1 MQAQAQALYYQK
13 CVETPAARLTKGNE
27 KKKNILCSKL
37 AQKAVELYTLAREQL
52 ETPTLK
58 AIVNKAWNEHITY
71 QIHVFMAMSQ
81 YKQSEVDHETAE
93 DNAEGYGIELGR
105 LAYAERQCTLAL
117 TLATQLKMTEQKEG
131 ATSLLSKIT
140 SRYRERKTDN
150 VRTNGKGCCCC
161 CFSCCF
167 SSCFSSCFSCC
178 YRVFFRTTYLHLHLL
193 ISFDFFDSFQD
204 SIYLELEMKENE
216 LPKIGSQAMAK
227 IIVPPELVGADRTA
241 ATKTAFSTGGPN
253 CSFLDLFSEMISPEV
268 ILVSSKYSSQLS
280 TMCNEVSSEAEAAT
294 QAVVQQ
300 LSKIGLPGSVE
311 ASTNTKGIPETVW
324 NKVKEVKDIGGQG
337 KLDIM
342 LGAAQQAN
350 NEILQL
356 LTSIDNDLNAEEKQD
371 REYRS
376 EQTGNWN
383 SVVMSDELTR
393 DMRHDHG
400 NYLKLLRDAS
410 GSDALVEVSVCVCI
424 FCVCF
429 VVDPFELGHKHV
441 NKTTGFPD

>member
-1 MQAQAQALYYQK
+1 MNHAHGGVVVVVIRCCNLMLMVVAVIRFCCDPHRATSTVECRRTPLFCIFSLIFPSFSSCSVIIELMQAQAQALYYQK

-93 DNAEGYGIELGR
+93 ENAEGYGIELGR

-161 CFSCCF
+161 CFS
-167 SSCFSSCFSCC
+167 SCFSCC
-178 YRVFFRTTYLHLHLL
+178 YRGFFFPHHLL
-193 ISFDFFDSFQD
+193 TLASFDFFDFFDSFQD

-324 NKVKEVKDIGGQG
+324 NKVKEVKD
-337 KLDIM
+337 M
-342 LGAAQQAN
+342 
-350 NEILQL
+350 
-356 LTSIDNDLNAEEKQD
+356 
-371 REYRS
+371 
-376 EQTGNWN
+376 
-383 SVVMSDELTR
+383 
-393 DMRHDHG
+393 
-400 NYLKLLRDAS
+400 
-410 GSDALVEVSVCVCI
+410 
-424 FCVCF
+424 
-429 VVDPFELGHKHV
+429 
-441 NKTTGFPD
+441 

>member
-1 MQAQAQALYYQK
+1 
-13 CVETPAARLTKGNE
+13 
-27 KKKNILCSKL
+27 
-37 AQKAVELYTLAREQL
+37 
-52 ETPTLK
+52 
-58 AIVNKAWNEHITY
+58 
-71 QIHVFMAMSQ
+71 
-81 YKQSEVDHETAE
+81 
-93 DNAEGYGIELGR
+93 
-105 LAYAERQCTLAL
+105 
-117 TLATQLKMTEQKEG
+117 
-131 ATSLLSKIT
+131 
-140 SRYRERKTDN
+140 
-150 VRTNGKGCCCC
+150 
-161 CFSCCF
+161 
-167 SSCFSSCFSCC
+167 
-178 YRVFFRTTYLHLHLL
+178 
-193 ISFDFFDSFQD
+193 
-204 SIYLELEMKENE
+204 MKENE

-424 FCVCF
+424 LYVFCC
-429 VVDPFELGHKHV
+429 
-441 NKTTGFPD
+441 